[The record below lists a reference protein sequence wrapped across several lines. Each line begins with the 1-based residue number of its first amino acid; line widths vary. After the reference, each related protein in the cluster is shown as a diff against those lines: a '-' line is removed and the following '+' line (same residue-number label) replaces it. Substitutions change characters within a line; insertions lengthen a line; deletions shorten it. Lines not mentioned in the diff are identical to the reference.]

1 MTRAARGVRRSAA
14 CEVERNVQRWEGLLE
29 GARRRV
35 LSNKTGNWKWSKRGA
50 DKSQVAGEGGLYQ
63 TERRLHG
70 DVMIAIQ

>member
-14 CEVERNVQRWEGLLE
+14 REVERNAQRKEGLLR
-29 GARRRV
+29 ARRRFC
-35 LSNKTGNWKWSKRGA
+35 SNTTGNWKWSKRGA
-50 DKSQVAGEGGLYQ
+50 DKTQVAGEGGLYQ